1 MIAPA
6 AFEDITFPQQ
16 SLQYWSEYESNQ
28 WCRAGLSYFTSGSG
42 NGAVY
47 GTNTAMTAIGRA
59 INHGILAENG
69 KIYAAADA
77 GSNIVTVIDTYTD
90 TRTTIT
96 AGGNLASYSAFYS
109 PITKMAYLPGFSA
122 MRVINTTNDTSSGS
136 VTYSAGGN
144 YSFWWGVGFDG
155 RYAYGSRWIGG
166 SQFMRMDLF
175 NGTITNTAVTSY
187 VGDPQNGTMG
197 VNGKIYFGG
206 GGGTTSGI
214 HCYNPFTDTM
224 EYVAVPGQS
233 DVSDFYRDVVQH
245 PNGFLY
251 CFPAYGSDT
260 IVRIDPRTNTATIAL
275 SGVTDTRANN
285 YAIGADGLIYTV
297 GNTDQMV
304 IYNPFTNTVSYE
316 TLPSGDWQTIIMS
329 PSGDLHMFSTAGS
342 YRVKRLLNNGRVIRP
357 LQELNGII
365 SRLTGA

>member
-28 WCRAGLSYFTSGSG
+28 WCRAGTSYFTSGSG

-96 AGGNLASYSAFYS
+96 AGGNLATYSAFYS

-166 SQFMRMDLF
+166 TQFMRMDLF
-175 NGTITNTAVTSY
+175 NGTITNTAVTSF

-197 VNGKIYFGG
+197 VNGKIYFGAG
-206 GGGTTSGI
+206 GGATSGI
-214 HCYNPFTDTM
+214 HCYNPFTDAM
-224 EYVAVPGQS
+224 EYVTVPGQS

-251 CFPAYGSDT
+251 CFPAYGSST

-275 SGVTDTRANN
+275 TGVTDTRANN

-304 IYNPFTNTVSYE
+304 IYNPFRNTVSYE

-342 YRVKRLLNNGRVIRP
+342 YRIKRLLNNGRVIRP

>member
-42 NGAVY
+42 NGAV
-47 GTNTAMTAIGRA
+47 
-59 INHGILAENG
+59 
-69 KIYAAADA
+69 
-77 GSNIVTVIDTYTD
+77 TD

-260 IVRIDPRTNTATIAL
+260 IVRIDLTYVFYCRFL
-275 SGVTDTRANN
+275 SRK
-285 YAIGADGLIYTV
+285 
-297 GNTDQMV
+297 
-304 IYNPFTNTVSYE
+304 
-316 TLPSGDWQTIIMS
+316 TII
-329 PSGDLHMFSTAGS
+329 
-342 YRVKRLLNNGRVIRP
+342 K
-357 LQELNGII
+357 QW
-365 SRLTGA
+365 